1 MGDDSKVG
9 NAEFSLHPMGN
20 FWRSDNN
27 RPTAT
32 VDPRRFCAREP
43 VALSKS
49 LAEITFS
56 GCRVMQSLGGRT
68 VRRCWDAQE
77 NAQVV

>member
-9 NAEFSLHPMGN
+9 NAEFSLHPTGN

-49 LAEITFS
+49 LAEIPFS
-56 GCRVMQSLGGRT
+56 VCRVMQSLGGRT